1 MLKAAEKGNAY
12 AQATYAWMLE
22 KGVGVNKDY
31 AKAAEWYQHAADQ
44 GLSVGQIQLA
54 LLLASGVAGE
64 KAMVAAYKWLAV
76 AAGNGHE
83 GAGKFLKTIAK
94 DQVAIAKEQV
104 TEFIAKPV
112 IEDVRPEGPQG

>member
-1 MLKAAEKGNAY
+1 
-12 AQATYAWMLE
+12 
-22 KGVGVNKDY
+22 
-31 AKAAEWYQHAADQ
+31 
-44 GLSVGQIQLA
+44 
-54 LLLASGVAGE
+54 
-64 KAMVAAYKWLAV
+64 MVSAYKWLAV

-94 DQVAIAKEQV
+94 DMTEDQVATAKSQV